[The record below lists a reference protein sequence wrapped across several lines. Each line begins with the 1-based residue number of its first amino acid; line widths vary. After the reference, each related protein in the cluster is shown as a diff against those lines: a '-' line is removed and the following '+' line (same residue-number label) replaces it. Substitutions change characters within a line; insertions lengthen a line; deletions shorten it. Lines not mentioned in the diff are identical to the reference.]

1 MDSFFSD
8 FTPTT
13 KEQWLQQIEKELKGK
28 PFSDLQWAVG
38 TDISVDPFYTK
49 EDLPNPTSPQI
60 FSDHPAQWGI
70 GEQFEGSDYVQ
81 NNSFLLQALQGGI
94 DAPGF
99 QFQTV
104 PSIEDFGKLYQ
115 EVAPDFVSH
124 HFEIKAGSDVKPE
137 DVSTA
142 FLSNWGQ
149 FLDNKNTSGTFYL
162 ANSGEPFL
170 PKYWVALANW
180 RKFLPD
186 FRLIGVDLRPKWD
199 GKDAMVGEVSFA
211 LNLIVE
217 MLEKASDSHEWSVL
231 EFFQNLHIK
240 VNIGTS
246 YFLEIAKLRALRLC
260 LANLQKA
267 YGLEA
272 FQMPFL
278 DVYFTPQVMDENANT
293 NMIKDTTMAMAA
305 IIGGASRLTV
315 MPANANKET
324 ASPFTR
330 RIARNVQHLL
340 AMESNFGKVSDPAA
354 GSYYVEHLTNQIAE
368 KAWSSLQV

>member
-38 TDISVDPFYTK
+38 TDISIDPFYTK
-49 EDLPNPTSPQI
+49 EDLPNPPSPQI
-60 FSDHPAQWGI
+60 FSKHPAQWSI
-70 GEQFEGSDYVQ
+70 GEQFDGSDYIQ
-81 NNSFLLQALQGGI
+81 SNALLLQALQGGV

-99 QFQTV
+99 QFQTI
-104 PSIEDFGKLYQ
+104 PSIEDFKKLYQ
-115 EVAPDFVSH
+115 EVALDFVSH
-124 HFEIKAGSDVKPE
+124 HFEIKADSSVKPE

-142 FLSNWGQ
+142 FLSNWIQYLNG
-149 FLDNKNTSGTFYL
+149 NKASGTFFL
-162 ANSGEPFL
+162 SSGRNTL
-170 PKYWVALANW
+170 LQKYWVALANW

-186 FRLIGVDLRPKWD
+186 FRLIGIDLRPNWNGAD
-199 GKDAMVGEVSFA
+199 GMVDEISIA
-211 LNLIVE
+211 LNSVVE
-217 MLEKASDSHEWSVL
+217 LLEKATDSHEWSVL

-272 FQMPFL
+272 FQMPFI
-278 DVYFTPQVMDENANT
+278 DIYFTPKVMDENANT

-315 MPANANKET
+315 MPANANKEA